1 MKVLKRFRMLSVLLS
16 ISMVCGLNTVPL
28 AAKEE
33 TVKTRNVTFT
43 VSAGD
48 LLIATNPVPWVYD
61 GYKGDWNDQ
70 SEPIGTVEFASEE
83 PEEAG
88 LDSYEP
94 AVSVHSADPG
104 CRTMELSERV
114 KRYLKAHPEVLQ
126 AQLNDADEPKA
137 YEVGD
142 WIWHGYGHDEEEDS
156 ADTMMK
162 GAPVYYAEGE
172 GEVGEHKHV
181 YQGDEKV
188 QGLYYRKYICLYKS
202 DKITIWAYVADS
214 ETKNIP
220 ENEPLR
226 DHTVV
231 GTIPTYLSP
240 ARAEKIGKD
249 LEEMKFIEKMNESA
263 GDYLA
268 TDKLGDKDKKIAFL
282 FEPIESSTLGFSYF
296 PDQWKEAGDSF
307 DPGYSLDC
315 LHIQLQ
321 CTIGTNTAEGDA
333 DPVFEYG
340 DDKGVPPYSTM
351 AHELTHYIVNGYANA
366 DPNNIVDD
374 DGWINEWFA
383 QSVMVQVIPRKI
395 MLSDNNIK
403 NDFTGVASEMYGAGF
418 LKEYAGPVN
427 ELGDN
432 PYTYCTYPISTLMA
446 GFFSGRMGD
455 DFYKDA
461 ITKKK
466 VTALSLSNMILG
478 RKGALKKGLKWWMS
492 AFNISLLSSIR
503 GVDTRPGKDN
513 EFALDPYTHEEVE
526 DPDTPSAAHKYIRDT
541 VSDNI
546 RYYEEYLKTEDPKDG
561 IKTLVNPLNEINKID
576 LIPGGGVSY
585 VFEVTDGNV
594 PAGEILELEIEK
606 VGEDVVWAHK
616 DGAGNIETDGMPEE
630 KAEDEGDKKKEE
642 GEEEGEGNKGDD
654 TVSDD
659 KGKRKEDGSWE
670 YSKEQK
676 DLLTKAD
683 RPVIR
688 EDIANTEYVLD
699 LNLKAAK
706 ALKYTGNKKTLTD
719 SILDKEGS
727 TVSINGNIINIK
739 KVVLKNPKKA
749 YVSENS
755 AFKEMISENNLS
767 AYAGFSEKKKP
778 GYYLVLDTRGLE
790 KNLKKAV
797 KKANKQMKKN
807 PIPVEILPVNLTTG
821 NFAVI
826 KYNGKKNLVTKA
838 KVTDDLGNTIK
849 AKNSAKSKKDFV
861 STGEGDKVIIMG
873 TNNLNG
879 SVSYDPASGDIKAV

>member
-1 MKVLKRFRMLSVLLS
+1 MKVLKRSKLMAFIISLL
-16 ISMVCGLNTVPL
+16 MVCGLMAVPV
-28 AAKEE
+28 AAEGSK
-33 TVKTRNVTFT
+33 VKTRDVKIT
-43 VSAGD
+43 VSSGD
-48 LLIATNPVPWVYD
+48 ILIATNPVPWEYD
-61 GYKGDWNDQ
+61 GNKEEWDTQD
-70 SEPIGTVEFASEE
+70 EPIGTVEFASEE
-83 PEEAG
+83 PEVTG

-94 AVSVHSADPG
+94 AVSVHSAVTE

-114 KRYLKAHPEVLQ
+114 NRYLKAHPEALK
-126 AQLNDADEPKA
+126 AQLNDADEPEA
-137 YEVGD
+137 YEEGD
-142 WIWHGYGHDEEEDS
+142 WIWHGFEHDNEEDS

-172 GEVGEHKHV
+172 GEIEAHNDAH
-181 YQGDEKV
+181 DEKKIE
-188 QGLYYRKYICLYKS
+188 GFTYRKYICLYKG

-214 ETKNIP
+214 ERKKKPT
-220 ENEPLR
+220 EPLR
-226 DHTVV
+226 SHTDV

-240 ARAEKIGKD
+240 ERAKKIGQD
-249 LEEMKFIEKMNESA
+249 LEDMKFIEKMTDSA

-282 FEPIESSTLGFSYF
+282 FEPIDHGTLGFCYY
-296 PDQWKEAGDSF
+296 PDQWKEAAGGF

-315 LHIQLQ
+315 LHMQLQ
-321 CTIGTNTAEGDA
+321 CTIGENKSESDD
-333 DPVFEYG
+333 DPVYVYG
-340 DDKGVPPYSTM
+340 DDKGIPPYSTM
-351 AHELTHYIVNGYANA
+351 AHELTHYIVNGYAKA
-366 DPNNIVDD
+366 DPDNIVYDD
-374 DGWINEWFA
+374 SWINEWFA

-395 MLSDNNIK
+395 VLSDNNIK
-403 NDFTGVASEMYGAGF
+403 NDFIGIASSLYSTGF
-418 LKEYAGPVN
+418 LKEYAGPVD
-427 ELGDN
+427 ELENN

-446 GFFSGRMGD
+446 GFFAGRMGD
-455 DFYKDA
+455 NFYKDA
-461 ITKKK
+461 ITDKK

-503 GVDTRPGKDN
+503 GAETRPGKDN
-513 EFALDPYTHEEVE
+513 EFALDPYTHEENE

-546 RYYEEYLKTEDPKDG
+546 RDFEEYLKTEGPKDG
-561 IKTLVNPLNEINKID
+561 INTLVNPLDEINKID

-642 GEEEGEGNKGDD
+642 GEEEEEGNKVDD

-676 DLLTKAD
+676 DLLTQAE

-688 EDIANTEYVLD
+688 EDIANTGYVLD

-706 ALKYTGNKKTLTD
+706 ALKYTGNKKALTD

-727 TVSINGNIINIK
+727 TVSINGNIIKVK

-807 PIPVEILPVNLTTG
+807 PIPVEILPVNLTSANLKVTKF
-821 NFAVI
+821 NR
-826 KYNGKKNLVTKA
+826 KKNVVTKA
-838 KVTDDLGNTIK
+838 NVTDDIGNTIK

-861 STGEGDKVIIMG
+861 STGEGDKVIIKG

-879 SVSYDPASGDIKAV
+879 SVSYDPASGNIRPI